1 MKVGTLCVHE
11 SYQYNLLTERQP
23 LTTTC
28 ITLIRLHMFTFSKR
42 PEEKE
47 NAEVDASEIKIK
59 HQDH

>member
-28 ITLIRLHMFTFSKR
+28 ITLIRLYMFTFSKR